1 MGCPHEFAEKVKDLE
16 PVFVGFLDDAPIA
29 VDIYFCDDCQQDFAC
44 KADTF
49 QIISDLSMGT
59 DPHDNA
65 SETGDEVQDG
75 CF

>member
-1 MGCPHEFAEKVKDLE
+1 MGCPHEFAQRVKDLE

-49 QIISDLSMGT
+49 QIMSDLSMGT
-59 DPHDNA
+59 DLHDNA
-65 SETGDEVQDG
+65 SDAGNEVSDG
-75 CF
+75 RV